1 MIKKSKFLLYQL
13 LLIMLILSGCASGRE
28 SDSVEPSDSDK
39 YTQIEE
45 PNELPDHEAAGQEA
59 PDNQV
64 EAEQETPDSQ
74 EAEEQEVPDNRN
86 ASEQDA
92 EDNQDASE
100 QEFWNELSDEELNN
114 FTDFFQSRENYGF
127 LLSDY
132 TTPTDVDL
140 NEVFYCGAG
149 IATHVLLDDME
160 AAYEQETGWSID
172 LDVECL
178 TSRQIDDLLIEKT
191 GYSLE
196 EMNKSLEW
204 VYLEQYDSYI
214 GQHGDTNY
222 IPFAC
227 ISGKRIEEDI
237 FELKYQSVYEFQGE
251 LRCGDFHGV
260 VTLRKNGENYLFVS
274 NQMLDDSA
282 LSGLSLKEVSQ
293 LEFFAENKDIWNNSK
308 YTPRA
313 FYYAVFDLDNDGR
326 LELITSAIS
335 GTGQYSENHFYR
347 RNDDEIEELPQKYSG
362 KKLESESELDF
373 ALFDYKYAYTNG
385 KVTYYPASDLI
396 RDGFQWSSSADGAYY
411 LKDGTVYIDI
421 YRSDY
426 TLCKGD
432 GETTCYDAD
441 GNEITQEAWE
451 KLEENFYA
459 GMEPITYH
467 IFWNSIVPEELEQ
480 VSEQEI
486 FNALAESYKN
496 GLGR

>member
-1 MIKKSKFLLYQL
+1 MIKKSKFLLSEL
-13 LLIMLILSGCASGRE
+13 LLIILVLSGCASVSENDAVE
-28 SDSVEPSDSDK
+28 SGDSDN
-39 YTQIEE
+39 YAQIEE
-45 PNELPDHEAAGQEA
+45 EEQNELAGQGATE
-59 PDNQV
+59 NQEV
-64 EAEQETPDSQ
+64 AKQEMLDSQ
-74 EAEEQEVPDNRN
+74 EAEEQEVSDNQN
-86 ASEQDA
+86 AVEQDV
-92 EDNQDASE
+92 EDNQDAAE
-100 QEFWNELSDEELNN
+100 QEDWNELSDEELNN
-114 FTDFFQSRENYGF
+114 FTDFFQSYENYGF

-132 TTPTDVDL
+132 TTPIDVDL

-149 IATHVLLDDME
+149 IAAHVLSDDVE
-160 AAYEQETGWSID
+160 AAYEQETGWTIE

-178 TSRQIDDLLIEKT
+178 TTRQIDDLLIEKT

-196 EMNKSLEW
+196 EMNKTLEW

-222 IPFAC
+222 IPFVC
-227 ISGKRIEEDI
+227 ISGKRIEEDV

-251 LRCGDFHGV
+251 LICGDYHGV
-260 VTLRKNGENYLFVS
+260 VTLRKNGENYLFIS
-274 NQMLDDSA
+274 NQMLDGSA
-282 LSGLSLKEVSQ
+282 LSGLSCKEVSQ
-293 LEFFAENKDIWNNSK
+293 LKFFAENKDSWNISK

-362 KKLESESELDF
+362 KKLESDSELDF
-373 ALFDYKYAYTNG
+373 TLFDYKYAYTNG
-385 KVTYYPASDLI
+385 KVTYYPASDFI

-426 TLCKGD
+426 TLYKDD

-441 GNEITQEAWE
+441 ENEITQEAWE
-451 KLEENFYA
+451 KLEENYYA
-459 GMEPITYH
+459 GMDAITYPICWVYISPSELKQDTYQK
-467 IFWNSIVPEELEQ
+467 IFRELVE
-480 VSEQEI
+480 
-486 FNALAESYKN
+486 NYKK
-496 GLGR
+496 GVE